1 MTTSAALLSA
11 LLAGVVLV
19 DWVAVARRDRR
30 LERVAKPAVM
40 VVLIALAWVLH
51 GAGQGPRPALWLV
64 VAALVLS
71 LVGDVALLGDGEAR
85 FRLGLGA
92 FLLAHVAWAWA
103 ILDTPAAEGVPWLL
117 IAVAVFLG
125 VAVARWGRAI
135 VAGAGPDRPAVAAY
149 LVVIGA
155 MALCAGWRGD
165 PVVVA
170 GAVSFVVSD
179 TLLGH
184 DRFVVA
190 RPAAQLQVMVTY
202 HLAQVLLVV
211 GLTG

>member
-51 GAGQGPRPALWLV
+51 VAGQGPRPALWLV
-64 VAALVLS
+64 VAALVL
-71 LVGDVALLGDGEAR
+71 ALLGDGEAR

-117 IAVAVFLG
+117 IAVVVFLG

>member
-51 GAGQGPRPALWLV
+51 DAGRGPRPALWLV

-117 IAVAVFLG
+117 IAVVVFLG

-190 RPAAQLQVMVTY
+190 RPAAKLQVMVTY